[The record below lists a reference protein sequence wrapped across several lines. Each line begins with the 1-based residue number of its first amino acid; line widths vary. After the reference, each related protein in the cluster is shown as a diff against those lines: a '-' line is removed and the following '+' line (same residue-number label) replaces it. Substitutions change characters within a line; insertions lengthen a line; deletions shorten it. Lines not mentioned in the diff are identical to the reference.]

1 MVLGV
6 VGRIYRGGPLAASK
20 HAAVVR
26 ASDGVLVHK
35 GADTPFVLRPLARG
49 DKIRLNVDM
58 RARELTLELI
68 DSTDG
73 AIGCAATIERIPNE
87 VTVAVGFASSAAA
100 APQRVRLLSCVSDR
114 PPNRPVTP
122 RMALWEDE
130 NVQTPLHQ
138 RATYKNLLSWRSR
151 APVHCVRPRPP
162 PKQERV
168 PRNARAH
175 AHNRPSCRGDTGT
188 RGGFGGVLAVL
199 TGAVASMYAARRRSW
214 RREPPDSSFVAV
226 QS

>member
-1 MVLGV
+1 VDLQIEEVHAEMVLGV
-6 VGRIYRGGPLAASK
+6 VGRNYRGGPLAASK

-151 APVHCVRPRPP
+151 APVHCAL
-162 PKQERV
+162 EE
-168 PRNARAH
+168 A
-175 AHNRPSCRGDTGT
+175 S
-188 RGGFGGVLAVL
+188 
-199 TGAVASMYAARRRSW
+199 VASSLC
-214 RREPPDSSFVAV
+214 
-226 QS
+226 